1 MLQGG
6 YFPLLCVLNGK
17 LQFAHR
23 ESQWSHS
30 TTYALLMLILLRD
43 ALFPLAIFLH
53 AVLVGKPINHGR
65 GRFEHAAYTVR
76 RVGKLPAMLRESSGL
91 ARADSSRGLW
101 SHGDGGAL
109 ARLILVKLSGAP
121 LRTLDLP
128 LLVNTDW
135 EDLAQD
141 RAGNLYIGDF
151 GNNRNQRQDLAI
163 YHLSLSN
170 AGAALVDTIAFRYPD
185 QQAFPPRRGRRNF
198 DCEAFFWYADTLH
211 LFSKDRSLQQ
221 WTKHYTLPARP
232 GRHVATLRDSIRLNR
247 PITAADISPD
257 GRTVA
262 LLAYGGVFLFASRPG
277 QRLFDGAKGFR
288 VLPATGQ
295 AEGLVFV
302 NDSTFVV
309 SNEKGKLFRATR
321 Q

>member
-1 MLQGG
+1 ML
-6 YFPLLCVLNGK
+6 
-17 LQFAHR
+17 
-23 ESQWSHS
+23 
-30 TTYALLMLILLRD
+30 MLLRD
-43 ALFPLAIFLH
+43 ALFPLIVFLH
-53 AVLVGKPINHGR
+53 ALLIGAPANHGR
-65 GRFEHAAYTVR
+65 GRFARATYGVR
-76 RVGKLPAMLRESSGL
+76 RVGQLPTKLRESSGL
-91 ARADSSRGLW
+91 ARADSLQGLW
-101 SHGDGGAL
+101 SHGDGGAP
-109 ARLILVKLSGAP
+109 ARLELVALSGAP

-128 LLVNTDW
+128 LLVNVDW

-163 YHLSLSN
+163 YRLHPG
-170 AGAALVDTIAFRYPD
+170 AGPLPVVDTIAFRYPD
-185 QQAFPPRRGRRNF
+185 QHAFPPGRGRRNF
-198 DCEAFFWYADTLH
+198 DCEAFFWHADTLH
-211 LFSKDRSLQQ
+211 LFSKDRSLRQ

-262 LLAYGGVFLFASRPG
+262 LLAYGGVFLFSRQLG
-277 QRLFDGAKGFR
+277 QRLFDGPKRFR
-288 VLPATGQ
+288 ALPATGQ

-309 SNEKGKLFRATR
+309 SNEKGKLFRATPR
-321 Q
+321 